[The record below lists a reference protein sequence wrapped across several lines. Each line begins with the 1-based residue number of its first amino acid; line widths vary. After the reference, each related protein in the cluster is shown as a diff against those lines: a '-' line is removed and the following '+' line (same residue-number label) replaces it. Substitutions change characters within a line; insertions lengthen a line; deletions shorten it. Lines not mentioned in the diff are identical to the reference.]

1 MRVVGYTGVEKSAPT
16 PTKVEEPKV
25 EVVEETVEEKKETT
39 KKSTKK

>member
-1 MRVVGYTGVEKSAPT
+1 MRTVGYRGVVKTAPT

-25 EVVEETVEEKKETT
+25 EVVEEKKAA

>member
-1 MRVVGYTGVEKSAPT
+1 MRVVGLRTEKSAPT

-25 EVVEETVEEKKETT
+25 EVAEKVVEEKKTAA

>member
-1 MRVVGYTGVEKSAPT
+1 MRTVGLRAVATAPT

-25 EVVEETVEEKKETT
+25 EVAEEKKAAA

>member
-1 MRVVGYTGVEKSAPT
+1 MRTVGYRGVEKSAPT

-25 EVVEETVEEKKETT
+25 EVVEEKKAAA

>member
-1 MRVVGYTGVEKSAPT
+1 MRVVGLRAEKSAPT

-25 EVVEETVEEKKETT
+25 EVAEEKKAAA

>member
-25 EVVEETVEEKKETT
+25 EVVEEKKATT

>member
-1 MRVVGYTGVEKSAPT
+1 MRTVGYRGVVKTAPT

-25 EVVEETVEEKKETT
+25 EVAEKVVEEKKAA

>member
-1 MRVVGYTGVEKSAPT
+1 MRTVGYRGVVKTAPT

-25 EVVEETVEEKKETT
+25 EVAEEKKES